1 MYLGALPPRGAGHT
15 FCSKSGKYAAPGL
28 GCHRC
33 YSACCGEKTQGEV
46 ISNPGRRLALCVTP
60 YFADRGVGD
69 MRGPP
74 NGVPNM
80 PPRRWWQA
88 VIAPHNHVVH
98 KMIHTAPRREHSPA
112 PPPGCDLGRAIW
124 HAPHVATTPRGEIR
138 GYAQLPPPP
147 GWRKCSPPVIVSA
160 VAEMRMLRML
170 VTWSGAHFLPCGHST
185 SPFSCTKIPLFDI
198 F

>member
-1 MYLGALPPRGAGHT
+1 MYPGALPPRGAGHT
-15 FCSKSGKYAAPGL
+15 FCNKSGKYAAPGL

-33 YSACCGEKTQGEV
+33 YSAIVEMRTKGEV
-46 ISNPGRRLALCVTP
+46 ISNPGRRLSLCVTP

-98 KMIHTAPRREHSPA
+98 KMIHTAPRRKHSPA
-112 PPPGCDLGRAIW
+112 PPPGCDCVQERFG
-124 HAPHVATTPRGEIR
+124 TPRMSPRPRVAKYGVTHSCHHLR
-138 GYAQLPPPP
+138 GGGNARL
-147 GWRKCSPPVIVSA
+147 RSSSPPL
-160 VAEMRMLRML
+160 AEMRTLRML
-170 VTWSGAHFLPCGHST
+170 VTWSGAHFLPCGQST
-185 SPFSCTKIPLFDI
+185 PLFLLFLHKNSTI
-198 F
+198 

>member
-1 MYLGALPPRGAGHT
+1 MPCPLAEQGT
-15 FCSKSGKYAAPGL
+15 FCHKSGKYAAPGL

-46 ISNPGRRLALCVTP
+46 ISNPGRRLALCVAP

-88 VIAPHNHVVH
+88 VIAPHNHMVH
-98 KMIHTAPRREHSPA
+98 KMIHTAPRRKHSPA
-112 PPPGCDLGRAIW
+112 PPPGCDCVQERFG
-124 HAPHVATTPRGEIR
+124 TPRMSPRPRVAKYGVTHGCHHLR
-138 GYAQLPPPP
+138 GGGNARL
-147 GWRKCSPPVIVSA
+147 RSSSPPL
-160 VAEMRMLRML
+160 AEMRMLRML

-185 SPFSCTKIPLFDI
+185 PLFLLFLHKNSTI
-198 F
+198 

>member
-1 MYLGALPPRGAGHT
+1 MPCPLAEQGT
-15 FCSKSGKYAAPGL
+15 FCKSGKYAAPGL

-33 YSACCGEKTQGEV
+33 YSAIVEMRTKGEV
-46 ISNPGRRLALCVTP
+46 ISNPGRRLALCVAP

-98 KMIHTAPRREHSPA
+98 KMIHTAPRRKHSPA
-112 PPPGCDLGRAIW
+112 PPPGCDCVQERFG
-124 HAPHVATTPRGEIR
+124 TPRMSPRPRVAKYGVTHGCHHLR
-138 GYAQLPPPP
+138 GGGNARL
-147 GWRKCSPPVIVSA
+147 RSSSPPL
-160 VAEMRMLRML
+160 AEMRTLRML
-170 VTWSGAHFLPCGHST
+170 VTWSGAHFKTG
-185 SPFSCTKIPLFDI
+185 TKTQSVVVK
-198 F
+198 